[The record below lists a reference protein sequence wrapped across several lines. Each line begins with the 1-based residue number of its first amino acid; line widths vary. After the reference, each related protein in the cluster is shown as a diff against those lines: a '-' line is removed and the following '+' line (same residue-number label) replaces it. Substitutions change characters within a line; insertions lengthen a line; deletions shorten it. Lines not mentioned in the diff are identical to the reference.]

1 MSGPAGTDL
10 VGARLEERLRAGE
23 RFFTAES
30 ERIARLCHRM
40 AERFARGGRLIALG
54 GDGVGAWRDWL
65 VERVSERAAAPA

>member
-1 MSGPAGTDL
+1 VSARAGIDL

-23 RFFTAES
+23 ALFGAEA

-54 GDGVGAWRDWL
+54 GDGA
-65 VERVSERAAAPA
+65 ER